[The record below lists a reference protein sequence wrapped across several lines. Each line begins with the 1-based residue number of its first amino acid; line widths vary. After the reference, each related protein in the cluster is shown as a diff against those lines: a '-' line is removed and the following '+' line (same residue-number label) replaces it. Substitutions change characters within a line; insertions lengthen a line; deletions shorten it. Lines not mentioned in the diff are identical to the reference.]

1 MLQLNLWDKIHMC
14 KWNLIVV
21 YDPAQDKNKKDFLLE
36 LFVFY
41 NNNKDP
47 YIIGGDFNIVR
58 LSYEKKGVL

>member
-1 MLQLNLWDKIHMC
+1 MC